1 MSSRKY
7 KSLRHI
13 AQISPLWS
21 PLPYI
26 THLKKLNLA
35 WVMMS
40 QANWT
45 HRCGYSGLVSV
56 PPCVRESATS
66 ILLSKWKW
74 EQCQRTQPA
83 TKCDFLWVNVV
94 TRPGHVTTQHEE
106 SLVESFMASGY
117 YQPISMP
124 PLSMSTVQYS
134 ISVST
139 ASSNK
144 TKHPKYKWPICS

>member
-26 THLKKLNLA
+26 THLKK
-35 WVMMS
+35 VKSGMS
-40 QANWT
+40 HDESSQLDTQVWIVWI
-45 HRCGYSGLVSV
+45 VSV

-74 EQCQRTQPA
+74 EQCQRTQLA